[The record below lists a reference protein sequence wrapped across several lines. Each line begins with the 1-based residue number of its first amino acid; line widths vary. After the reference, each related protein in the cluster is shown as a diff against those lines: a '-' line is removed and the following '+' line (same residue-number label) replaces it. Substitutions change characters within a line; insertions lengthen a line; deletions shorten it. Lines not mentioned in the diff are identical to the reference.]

1 MKRRIFT
8 SAVLTLTGL
17 LAVAME
23 GTAMAAE
30 AGTTITTQAG
40 VTMLNARDMV
50 FQPGSETARVQI
62 HFADADR
69 IQFGG
74 PGELFV
80 TRANGNRVAYRP
92 DAYQMIN
99 DKMKPVTVSFTKE
112 GRGRVRLNFGKFDQ
126 NAPLILRRAAS
137 TT

>member
-8 SAVLTLTGL
+8 SAVATGL
-17 LAVAME
+17 LAVAM
-23 GTAMAAE
+23 GSTAMAAE
-30 AGTTITTQAG
+30 ASATITARAA

-50 FQPGSETARVQI
+50 FQPGSETAHVQV

-69 IQFGG
+69 IQPGG
-74 PGELFV
+74 PGELFI

-92 DAYQMIN
+92 EAYQMIN
-99 DKMKPVTVSFTKE
+99 GKMKPVTVSFTKE

-137 TT
+137 PT